1 MQEIIQGIRVIK
13 YYAWEKSFL
22 SNLFDLRQIELDRVK
37 KAQNLRN
44 LTGAITISVPIFST
58 ILTFLVYHYLGY
70 DLKPEIVFPVMTYFN
85 QLRLPLVLLPMVISM
100 MVDAKVALKRL
111 QDFLMAEELQF
122 EPVIDLESKAAISM
136 ENGIFEWEDVSK
148 NGPAL
153 NSSTSNLLINES
165 TTVLDKAQSQLG
177 PLNISVSK
185 GSLVAIVGPVGSGK
199 SSLLNAIVGEMKY
212 ISGKVVLG
220 GSLGYSPQ
228 QSWIQ
233 NKNVKDNILFGRPFD
248 EDRYNEVLRACA
260 LEKDL
265 QSLPD
270 GDLTEIGEKGVNI
283 SGGQKQR
290 ISLARI
296 IYSQN
301 DIVLLDDPLSA
312 VDAHVGKHIFDHC
325 INGLLKDKT
334 RVLVTHQLHLLPQ
347 VDYIIVMENMKL
359 SMQGTMS
366 ELMKYESSFAT
377 LMKDHGQL
385 PNDEIDNIKEDE
397 KQKQHVIASSAKPLP
412 LNGGQAKKLVT
423 VEERSTGAVAW
434 SVYQSYIEW
443 GGGASF
449 IGSIVVLM
457 TLYNGARIL
466 NDLWLSFWTEHPPR
480 FNLSNLTWA
489 SVYLGFGISQ
499 ALFGF
504 FLGMVFAVCGVKAS
518 STLHGRAA
526 TQVVHS
532 PLSFFDQ
539 NPLGRIINRFSKDQ
553 DTVDNQLPESLRSLM
568 TMLGTAFTAFALIS
582 LVSWSFVLPLLV
594 LIVLYYWIQ
603 NYYRASSRELKR
615 LDSLMRSPL
624 YAQYSETLTGLATIR
639 AFRDQERFIQTFN
652 SLADKQNQ
660 PAFLQMSALRWLGLR
675 LETVGNCL
683 VLAAC
688 LSCYIFRV
696 SASQTGLAVGYSL
709 SVSGV
714 LNWLVR
720 QLSET
725 ETNVIASERLGQY
738 AQLKGEED
746 EKATVEDETEI
757 SVAKELPED
766 WPKQGTVSFE
776 HLTLKYR
783 PDLPPVLKD
792 INFSVKAGER
802 IGIIGRTGAGKS
814 SIMTVLFQMVRQ
826 SSGQIFI
833 DGQDISQIPLE
844 RLRKSI
850 SIIPQDPVVF
860 SGTIRGNLDPFSQ
873 YTDAQIWSALRQG
886 YLSDAVSK
894 MEGSLDAVVQEG
906 GENLSVGQRQLLCLV
921 RAILRRNRIIVL
933 DEATANIDLATDALI
948 QASLRRDFPGCT
960 LLTIAHRLNT
970 VIDYDKI
977 LGIEAGSVVEFG
989 APADL
994 LSDPGSLLS
1003 TLVKE
1008 TGASNEALLKSK
1020 AQASSSID

>member
-122 EPVIDLESKAAISM
+122 EPVVDPDSKEAISI
-136 ENGIFEWEDVSK
+136 ENGVFEWEDVTK
-148 NGPAL
+148 NGPA
-153 NSSTSNLLINES
+153 SNLSTANLLVNES
-165 TTVLDKAQSQLG
+165 TTVLDKVHSQLG
-177 PLNISVSK
+177 PLNISIPK

-212 ISGKVVLG
+212 ISGKVILG

-248 EDRYNEVLRACA
+248 EDRYTEVLRACA

-325 INGLLKDKT
+325 INGLLKYKT

-366 ELMKYESSFAT
+366 ELLKYESSFAT
-377 LMKDHGQL
+377 LMKDHGRLQ
-385 PNDEIDNIKEDE
+385 NDEAEKNKVEE
-397 KQKQHVIASSAKPLP
+397 KQKENVIASSEKPLP
-412 LNGGQAKKLVT
+412 RNGKAKKLVT
-423 VEERSTGAVAW
+423 VEERLTGAVAW

-449 IGSIVVLM
+449 IGSILVLM
-457 TLYNGARIL
+457 ALYNGARIL

-480 FNLSNLTWA
+480 FNLSNFTWA
-489 SVYLGFGISQ
+489 SAYLGFGISQ

-518 STLHGRAA
+518 STLHCHAA

-532 PLSFFDQ
+532 PISFFDQ

-582 LVSWSFVLPLLV
+582 LISWSFVPPLIV
-594 LIVLYYWIQ
+594 LIVVYYWIQ
-603 NYYRASSRELKR
+603 NFYRASSRELKR
-615 LDSLMRSPL
+615 LDALTRSPL

-652 SLADKQNQ
+652 TLADKQNQ

-675 LETVGNCL
+675 LETIGNFL

-738 AQLKGEED
+738 AQLKDEED
-746 EKATVEDETEI
+746 EKVPVEDETQVNI
-757 SVAKELPED
+757 PKDLPED

-783 PDLPPVLKD
+783 PGLPPVLKD
-792 INFSVKAGER
+792 ITFSVKSGER

-826 SSGQIFI
+826 SSGKIFI
-833 DGQDISQIPLE
+833 DGQDIYQIPLE

-860 SGTIRGNLDPFSQ
+860 SGTIRSNLDPFSQ
-873 YTDAQIWSALRQG
+873 YTDAQIWSALKQG

-894 MEGSLDAVVQEG
+894 MEGGLEAVVQEG

-977 LGIEAGSVVEFG
+977 LGIETGCVVEFG

-994 LSDPGSLLS
+994 LLDPKSLLS

-1020 AQASSSID
+1020 AQPSSSIE